1 MMKMTKFL
9 TIASGLLI
17 VTDSS
22 TTRYLLVEIGT
33 TDIAPGPRP
42 EYGELGPI
50 VDYVA
55 VDERILRGILHPF
68 QRESCSWL
76 FLFCF

>member
-22 TTRYLLVEIGT
+22 TTRYLLVEIDNTDVALALDTEYCKHDPVFDGT
-33 TDIAPGPRP
+33 
-42 EYGELGPI
+42 
-50 VDYVA
+50 A
-55 VDERILRGILHPF
+55 VDERTLGGILCTF
-68 QRESCSWL
+68 QG
-76 FLFCF
+76 